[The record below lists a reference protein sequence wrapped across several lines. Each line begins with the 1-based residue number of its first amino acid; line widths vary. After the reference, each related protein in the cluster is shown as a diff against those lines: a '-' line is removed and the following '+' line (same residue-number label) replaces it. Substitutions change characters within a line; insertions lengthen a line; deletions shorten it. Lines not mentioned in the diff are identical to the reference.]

1 MLGQLRRTDDVGEDV
16 EYYRLRSFS
25 ITPNGIFNLG
35 DSFRSRR
42 SRSINSASSSGSS
55 QSINSTPSHRE
66 RVPSTTS
73 QCSTKDGDEPPR
85 VPRFKVA
92 MLGASGVGKTAL
104 TCQFTTSEYICA
116 YDTSLDEEFG
126 QKTVSVMLDGR
137 EAELEIVD
145 HPSSEMSTAKD
156 GEIGVRSQLGA
167 PRCVYIDV
175 EPRMK
180 SDAKTAN
187 VPNSRE
193 LAGVDILG
201 DSDLCHPQV
210 ESYCATYN
218 PEVFV
223 VVYSVVDRNSF
234 KAAEDILLFLW
245 KSDYIS
251 SKGVILVGN
260 KADLERK
267 REVPL
272 AVGRKLANSCN
283 CKFIETSSGLAHN
296 VDELLVG
303 ILAQVQ
309 LNPRRDREK
318 LNKKTKKQKV
328 RIGSGKRILKHLLV
342 QYKEITQ
349 WAPLSFPYSILISLP
364 SGVLW
369 DLSNLAKVGFN
380 PSRNQFR
387 EPNKII
393 GTNNL
398 QSLSS
403 LGQKKPPMRYTGPV
417 TAFTST
423 SVKDYF
429 RHEYF
434 AIIDTA
440 VAQNLIK
447 NDLIA

>member
-1 MLGQLRRTDDVGEDV
+1 MTYNRICVEGEWKNI
-16 EYYRLRSFS
+16 LK
-25 ITPNGIFNLG
+25 TL
-35 DSFRSRR
+35 
-42 SRSINSASSSGSS
+42 
-55 QSINSTPSHRE
+55 STPDQDSNLDLPVIGSLVYCDSSVFRPCGHR
-66 RVPSTTS
+66 
-73 QCSTKDGDEPPR
+73 
-85 VPRFKVA
+85 
-92 MLGASGVGKTAL
+92 
-104 TCQFTTSEYICA
+104 
-116 YDTSLDEEFG
+116 DEEFG

-156 GEIGVRSQLGA
+156 GEIGVRSQLG
-167 PRCVYIDV
+167 
-175 EPRMK
+175 EPSALYETGVQRAMLIENRYVM
-180 SDAKTAN
+180 SYSSICLACQLTLQSLHMFLLPPNLYLHAN
-187 VPNSRE
+187 HAVM
-193 LAGVDILG
+193 GVLKNRACGPVG
-201 DSDLCHPQV
+201 DSDLRHPQV

-318 LNKKTKKQKV
+318 LNKKTKKQK
-328 RIGSGKRILKHLLV
+328 G
-342 QYKEITQ
+342 E
-349 WAPLSFPYSILISLP
+349 A
-364 SGVLW
+364 
-369 DLSNLAKVGFN
+369 
-380 PSRNQFR
+380 
-387 EPNKII
+387 NKII
-393 GTNNL
+393 VTNNL
-398 QSLSS
+398 QSLS
-403 LGQKKPPMRYTGPV
+403 LLRQKKPPMRYTDPV
-417 TAFTST
+417 TAFTSP
-423 SVKDYF
+423 
-429 RHEYF
+429 
-434 AIIDTA
+434 
-440 VAQNLIK
+440 
-447 NDLIA
+447 

>member
-1 MLGQLRRTDDVGEDV
+1 MNPGTNGSPPIQPMLGQLRRTDDVGEDV
-16 EYYRLRSFS
+16 EYYRVRSFS

-145 HPSSEMSTAKD
+145 HPSSEMS
-156 GEIGVRSQLGA
+156 
-167 PRCVYIDV
+167 
-175 EPRMK
+175 
-180 SDAKTAN
+180 
-187 VPNSRE
+187 
-193 LAGVDILG
+193 
-201 DSDLCHPQV
+201 V
-210 ESYCATYN
+210 ESYCATYS

-303 ILAQVQ
+303 ILAQLPL
-309 LNPRRDREK
+309 LNPNLTAKRCTLGPEQ
-318 LNKKTKKQKV
+318 LGEGWVQPQQKP
-328 RIGSGKRILKHLLV
+328 V
-342 QYKEITQ
+342 QRVPPKVGLPDE
-349 WAPLSFPYSILISLP
+349 PLSCHPATH
-364 SGVLW
+364 V
-369 DLSNLAKVGFN
+369 
-380 PSRNQFR
+380 
-387 EPNKII
+387 
-393 GTNNL
+393 
-398 QSLSS
+398 
-403 LGQKKPPMRYTGPV
+403 
-417 TAFTST
+417 
-423 SVKDYF
+423 
-429 RHEYF
+429 
-434 AIIDTA
+434 
-440 VAQNLIK
+440 
-447 NDLIA
+447 